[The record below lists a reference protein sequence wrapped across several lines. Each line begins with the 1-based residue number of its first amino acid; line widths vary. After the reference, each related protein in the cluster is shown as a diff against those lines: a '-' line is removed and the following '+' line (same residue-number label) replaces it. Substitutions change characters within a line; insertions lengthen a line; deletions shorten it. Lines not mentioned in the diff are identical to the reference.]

1 MGTVDLSV
9 SQGLP
14 ERSRREGSVR
24 RLRAPWRRGAWSS
37 GEVALALQAQRA
49 DLLRA
54 VRARTDTAGVPDDVL
69 EELVNEAI
77 CVVVMMRRPIVCEEH
92 LMGAFW
98 TAVRLLL
105 RHYRE
110 GRYGLRV
117 GSRPRVEFEA
127 AAVRAAAGD
136 PGPDEVAESKD
147 RVARAADFVAQLS
160 EFERQVV
167 AIMAVRGVGAKLT
180 ARALGVPVKSVRA
193 AERSAWSKLDRV
205 AVIAAAGRLCDFRE
219 RAIAAY
225 ASGSAQGE
233 DERVARAHLT
243 ACASCRGSYAQ
254 LVREMR
260 SREFRRS
267 AAAAFLPAPV
277 LPLGHHA
284 GWMGRLLGY
293 GVDRAIPAG
302 GPGDR
307 AAEVLG
313 GAGIVKVA
321 AAGGAVV
328 MATATLATGIPKL
341 VAPSQHHKPHPQ
353 YGMPTRRTATTLV
366 APGYPS
372 AFVGAPTQAA
382 PRATAQ
388 SSAPTARHPA
398 GTSHLTSREHA
409 ALEFGPQGSP
419 PSGTP
424 SHSPQAP
431 IASAASTHTS
441 STSSVSGAERSGSPT
456 GEGESRVDNGSANR
470 AAREFAQP

>member
-1 MGTVDLSV
+1 MGTVDLPV
-9 SQGLP
+9 SRGLP
-14 ERSRREGSVR
+14 AHSRREGSVR
-24 RLRAPWRRGAWSS
+24 RLRAPWRRGPWSS

-49 DLLRA
+49 ELLRA
-54 VRARTDTAGVPDDVL
+54 VRTRTDAAGAPEDVL

-127 AAVRAAAGD
+127 VAVRAAAGD
-136 PGPDEVAESKD
+136 PGPDEIAESKD

-160 EFERQVV
+160 AFERQVV

-219 RAIAAY
+219 RAITAY
-225 ASGSAQGE
+225 ASGSARGE
-233 DERVARAHLT
+233 DERMARAHLA
-243 ACASCRGSYAQ
+243 ACASCRDSYAQ

-284 GWMGRLLGY
+284 GWVGRLLGY
-293 GVDRAIPAG
+293 GVDRAVPAG
-302 GPGDR
+302 GPGER

-341 VAPSQHHKPHPQ
+341 VAPSQHHKSRPQ
-353 YGMPTRRTATTLV
+353 HGMPVRHNATALA
-366 APGYPS
+366 APGYAG
-372 AFVGAPTQAA
+372 AFVGAETQAA
-382 PRATAQ
+382 ARATAK

-398 GTSHLTSREHA
+398 GTSHLTPREHA

-419 PSGTP
+419 QSGTT
-424 SHSPQAP
+424 SHSTQVPT
-431 IASAASTHTS
+431 ASAASTHTS
-441 STSSVSGAERSGSPT
+441 STSSGSGVERSESST
-456 GEGESRVDNGSANR
+456 GEGESQVDNGSTNR
-470 AAREFAQP
+470 AAREFGQP